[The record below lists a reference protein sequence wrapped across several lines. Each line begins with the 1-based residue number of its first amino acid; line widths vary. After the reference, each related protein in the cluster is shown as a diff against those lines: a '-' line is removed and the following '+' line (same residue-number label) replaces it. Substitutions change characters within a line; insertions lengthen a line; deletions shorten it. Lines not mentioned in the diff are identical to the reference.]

1 MTIESSRTLG
11 GVGAILM
18 LVGTL
23 PVLGTYSFGIVA
35 LVGLILV
42 LIALYGFANI
52 YKEKGIFNNS
62 LYGVIA
68 GIVGLAIA
76 SAVLIVSVL
85 ANLRNFLQQLYP
97 SWNGSWSSISS
108 LSGKTPDTSNITMS
122 SIGPFLAGILTVLL
136 IIWIFL
142 IVWAFFARRSLGT
155 LSTKTGVGLF
165 STAALLLLIGAV
177 LTIIIIGFLLMWIA
191 VLLMAIA
198 FFQIKTEPAQP
209 PPPMAT
215 IPPPMPTPM

>member
-18 LVGTL
+18 LIGTL
-23 PVLGTYSFGIVA
+23 PVLGSYSFGILG

-42 LIALYGFANI
+42 LVALYGFANI
-52 YKEKGIFNNS
+52 YKEKGIFNYS
-62 LYGVIA
+62 LYGLIA
-68 GIVGLAIA
+68 GIVGIVIA
-76 SAVLIVSVL
+76 STVLIVSVL
-85 ANLRNFLQQLYP
+85 VNLKNFLLEIYP

-108 LSGKTPDTSNITMS
+108 LSGMTPNTSNITLS
-122 SIGPFLAGILTVLL
+122 NIGPFLAGIFTVLVIL
-136 IIWIFL
+136 WVFL
-142 IVWAFFARRSLGT
+142 IVWAFFARRSLGM

-198 FFQIKTEPAQP
+198 FFQIKAQPVP

-215 IPPPMPTPM
+215 TPPQMSTPM